1 MSSKTKKQKQK
12 SKIITKR
19 YKKSNLSENDLTE
32 DNTKI
37 KYLDT
42 IKRNHKRCRHCLS
55 EVYWINMSLA
65 QETIEGIFK
74 IKIRPSLDSLTDQ
87 YHRTFMVKLLLISSL
102 VMGIHWFN
110 DSISCLAVGMS
121 TLRGFY
127 FVKFFEYVLR
137 NQLHPKD
144 VYIKDI
150 KRTFF

>member
-102 VMGIHWFN
+102 VMGIDWFN

-121 TLRGFY
+121 TLRVFY